1 MTNQEFGSNPSGRDK
16 ATGGTSTARK
26 PQKIKAA
33 ASEAFDKVSEA
44 ARDVG
49 SKAKQAATD
58 TASTMTGQFKGLLD
72 QQIGSGVDL
81 AGHFASSVR
90 IAATDLDRQS
100 PALAGLVRH
109 VADKFEGVAEEFHGQ
124 TVDQLARTASDYTRR
139 QPALVFGLAA
149 LAGFFLFRTV
159 KSGSVFNAP
168 PIQPMH
174 TNEEQAYG

>member
-1 MTNQEFGSNPSGRDK
+1 M
-16 ATGGTSTARK
+16 K

-33 ASEAFDKVSEA
+33 ASDAFDKVSEA
-44 ARDVG
+44 ARDAG
-49 SKAKQAATD
+49 SKVKQAATD

-72 QQIGSGVDL
+72 QQIGGGVDM

-90 IAATDLDRQS
+90 IAADDLDKQS
-100 PALAGLVRH
+100 PALAGFVRN
-109 VADKFEGVAEEFHGQ
+109 VADKVESVAEEFHGQ

-159 KSGSVFNAP
+159 KSGSALSSP
-168 PIQPMH
+168 PIQP
-174 TNEEQAYG
+174 TQANEEQAYG